1 MLAGLQFHH
10 ADHLACLFG
19 HKDVVVAL
27 QAFGERGGGSHRAE
41 CGDALGGEHG
51 RNGRSEGGH
60 AHRADRGQ
68 VIDMG
73 GADPGHALYF
83 LWRDGIN
90 APR

>member
-10 ADHLACLFG
+10 ADHLAFLFG
-19 HKDVVVAL
+19 HEDVVVAL
-27 QAFGERGGGSHRAE
+27 QPLGERGGCGHRAE
-41 CGDALGGEHG
+41 RGDALGGEHR
-51 RNGRSEGGH
+51 RNGCSERRH

-68 VIDMG
+68 VIDVG

-83 LWRDGIN
+83 LWRDDIN